1 TFFVVCGNVFSE
13 GPTNEHILA
22 EVDQPERPLYTQ
34 HMAWPFD
41 TNEPMMFDA
50 GTLTFQ
56 EFVMSEPLPLATI
69 QNSVLEFLRGRD
81 DGVVFGAQAV
91 NAYVPEPRMTQDI
104 DLLSTRAAEL
114 AEELRDHLSQQFH
127 VAIRVREIGE
137 GRGYRL
143 FQIQKSGNRHF
154 VDVRPV
160 NSLPPARR
168 VAGVLVMAPAGLIA
182 SKVISYHR
190 RRGKPKSGTDWRDI
204 AMLLLQF
211 PELKQASGPVA
222 DCIRLAGVEAEVL
235 AAWDQLVAQEIQAPD
250 DEDEF

>member
-1 TFFVVCGNVFSE
+1 
-13 GPTNEHILA
+13 
-22 EVDQPERPLYTQ
+22 
-34 HMAWPFD
+34 
-41 TNEPMMFDA
+41 MFDA

-91 NAYVPEPRMTQDI
+91 NAYVPEPRMSQDI
-104 DLLSTRAAEL
+104 DLLSTRAEEL
-114 AEELRDHLSQQFH
+114 AEELRDYLGRRFH
-127 VAIRVREIGE
+127 IAVRVREIGG

-143 FQIQKSGNRHF
+143 FQIRKTGNRHL

-160 NSLPPARR
+160 DSLPPAQR
-168 VAGVLVMAPAGLIA
+168 VGGVLVIAPAELIA
-182 SKVISYHR
+182 SKVIGYYR
-190 RRGKPKSGTDWRDI
+190 RRGTPKSFTDRRDI

-222 DCIRLAGVEAEVL
+222 DALRPAEEEAEIL
-235 AAWDQLVAQEIQAPD
+235 ATWNELAAQEIQPPDAD
-250 DEDEF
+250 DEF